1 MQVEIPR
8 SNLTIN
14 EFIQALNRTEKEG
27 KYIPIQEEEPEDER
41 LSKSLVFLVILYILS
56 FAIFIVSF

>member
-8 SNLTIN
+8 SNFTIN

-27 KYIPIQEEEPEDER
+27 KNPPI
-41 LSKSLVFLVILYILS
+41 
-56 FAIFIVSF
+56 